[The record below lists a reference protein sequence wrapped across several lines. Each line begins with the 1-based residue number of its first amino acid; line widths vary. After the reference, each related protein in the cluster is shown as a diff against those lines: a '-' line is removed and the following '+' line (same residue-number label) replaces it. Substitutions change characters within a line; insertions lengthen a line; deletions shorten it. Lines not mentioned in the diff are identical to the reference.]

1 MRGKK
6 NSGPSCAAAAL
17 PHLHMPGSGATS
29 QLYAPARPRHS
40 CRYSA
45 TISSVVSP
53 LANQADDHGDRDTST
68 GHTRNA
74 THDLVVDS
82 NPT

>member
-40 CRYSA
+40 CGYSA

-53 LANQADDHGDRDTST
+53 LATRPTIVAT
-68 GHTRNA
+68 GIRVPA
-74 THDLVVDS
+74 TQGT
-82 NPT
+82 PPMI